1 VLPGLQ
7 LLDLMTRHMGE
18 AHTLKVSQQMVSL
31 GPQKAAT
38 PQDLAPQAQD
48 QPSPRQEEE
57 PPTKWQETL
66 SYGGPGSLRVDSRCG
81 DRHRISLLSGDTLLA
96 IFDGRQVP
104 EARWDRLNQYIAL
117 LCSRSREA
125 LQKELVQS
133 GLDIMTS
140 SIGRFQGTPCWI
152 LGAQYPDLTTPQI
165 WIRKE
170 TFLPFRWVLP
180 HVSDDGTLNLLE
192 FRFLKWQKENKLW
205 YPMQIQILEGDTL
218 VREISV
224 DRVEVNP
231 TFDSTLFDID
241 YLKHLYPVSISPPP
255 RAETPEGSKE
265 IRQPLDHLKQRHE

>member
-1 VLPGLQ
+1 MLPGLQ
-7 LLDLMTRHMGE
+7 LMDLMTRHMGG
-18 AHTLKVSQQMVSL
+18 AHTLAVSQQMVCL
-31 GPQKAAT
+31 GPQNAAT
-38 PQDLAPQAQD
+38 PQDLAPQPQD
-48 QPSPRQEEE
+48 QPAPRQEEA
-57 PPTKWQETL
+57 PPTQWQETL

-81 DRHRISLLSGDTLLA
+81 SQRRISLLSGDAVLA
-96 IFDGRQVP
+96 IRDGRQVP
-104 EARWDRLNQYIAL
+104 EASRDRLNQYIAL

-165 WIRKE
+165 WIQKE

-180 HVSDDGTLNLLE
+180 HVSDDGTLDLLE
-192 FRFLKWQKENKLW
+192 FRFLKWGQVNKLW

-224 DRVEVNP
+224 ERVEVNP
-231 TFDSTLFDID
+231 TFDTNFFNID
-241 YLKHLYPVSISPPP
+241 YLKHLYPVSNPPP
-255 RAETPEGSKE
+255 TRAETPEGSKE
-265 IRQPLDHLKQRHE
+265 IRQPLDDLKRLHE